1 MVRCKGG
8 KNMNLKKL
16 MNDFL
21 QDYLNQNKIKF
32 SEWSINI
39 NNQVGFGDYSSNIA
53 LKLANVLKKTPIE
66 IAKNIANHPNVS
78 ENVFSL
84 SASKP
89 GFVNFHVSNNYYLEI
104 LKQIISESENFGKK
118 IKLNKSANVEFVSSN
133 PTGPL
138 TVGHGRQAILGD
150 MVSNIL
156 TWSGY
161 DVTREYYYNDAGKQ
175 MRVLAESCYAK
186 YAQQIG
192 KDVKM
197 PENGYVGTYL
207 DEIAEKIVYKYG
219 KDLESDDP
227 IFRDL
232 TEKEI
237 FSNIKNTLDSIGIK
251 FDVFTKEGTFYK
263 NGAIDNVLK
272 TLEEKNLSYEKDGA
286 VWFKTSSLDKGEDKV
301 LVKSTGEPTY
311 RLPDIAYHADKIDRG
326 FDLIV
331 DIFGADHIDTY
342 PDVILGLKCL
352 DKKTD
357 HIKVVIH
364 QFVTIKKGG
373 EVVKMSTRKANFITL
388 DELKEKLNPDI
399 IRYFFIMRGAN
410 SHLDFDLD
418 LAKDESEKNPV
429 YYLQYANARISN
441 LLKRYDLEISA
452 KNDINYSLLK
462 EKDEIAL
469 AKLLSEFPSKMEDV
483 LHSLEPRKI
492 ATYLEEVASAYHKFY
507 GNHKVINPQNADL
520 SLARK
525 KLCEATKII
534 LTNGLSILG
543 ISAPERM

>member
-1 MVRCKGG
+1 MK
-8 KNMNLKKL
+8 LKKL
-16 MNDFL
+16 MHDFL
-21 QDYLNQNKIKF
+21 QDYLDQNKIEF
-32 SEWSINI
+32 SEWSVNV
-39 NNQVGFGDYSSNIA
+39 NNQEGFGDYSSNIA
-53 LKLANVLKKTPIE
+53 LKLAKILKKAPIE
-66 IAKNIANHPNVS
+66 IAENIAIHSNAS
-78 ENVFSL
+78 ENVFTL
-84 SASKP
+84 SASQP
-89 GFVNFHVSNNYYLEI
+89 GFVNFHISNDYYLKI
-104 LKQIISESENFGKK
+104 LKQIINESENFGKK
-118 IKLNKSANVEFVSSN
+118 KKLNKSANVEFVSSN

-156 TWSGY
+156 TWNGY
-161 DVTREYYYNDAGKQ
+161 NVTREYYYNDAGKQ

-186 YAQQIG
+186 YAKLVG
-192 KDVKM
+192 KDVEM

-207 DEIAEKIVYKYG
+207 DEIAEKIINEHG
-219 KDLESDDP
+219 KDLESDNP
-227 IFRDL
+227 IFRDF

-237 FSNIKNTLDSIGIK
+237 FANIGNTLENLGIK

-272 TLEEKNLSYEKDGA
+272 ILKEKNLSYEKDGA
-286 VWFKTSSLDKGEDKV
+286 VWFKTSSLNKEEDKV
-301 LVKSTGEPTY
+301 LVKSSGEPTY
-311 RLPDIAYHADKIDRG
+311 RLPDIAYHADKVDRG

-352 DKKTD
+352 DKKTE

-373 EVVKMSTRKANFITL
+373 EIVKMSTRKANFITL
-388 DELKEKLNPDI
+388 DELKDELSSDI

-441 LLKRYDLEISA
+441 LLKRYDKEISVDS
-452 KNDINYSLLK
+452 KIDYSLLK

-469 AKLLSEFPSKMEDV
+469 LKLLSEFPIKMEDV
-483 LHSLEPRKI
+483 SHSLEPRKI
-492 ATYLEEVASAYHKFY
+492 ATYLEEVAAAYHKFY
-507 GNHKVINPQNADL
+507 GNHKVINPQNTDL
-520 SLARK
+520 SSARK

>member
-1 MVRCKGG
+1 MK
-8 KNMNLKKL
+8 LKKL
-16 MNDFL
+16 MHDFL
-21 QDYLNQNKIKF
+21 QDYLDQNKIEF
-32 SEWSINI
+32 SEWDVNV
-39 NNQVGFGDYSSNIA
+39 NNQEGFGDYSSNIA
-53 LKLANVLKKTPIE
+53 LKLAKILKKAPIE
-66 IAKNIANHPNVS
+66 IAENIAIHPNAS
-78 ENVFSL
+78 ENVFTL
-84 SASKP
+84 STSHP
-89 GFVNFHVSNNYYLEI
+89 GFVNFHISNDYYLKI
-104 LKQIISESENFGKK
+104 LKQIINESENFGKK
-118 IKLNKSANVEFVSSN
+118 KKLNKSANVEFVSSN

-156 TWSGY
+156 TWNGY
-161 DVTREYYYNDAGKQ
+161 NVTREYYYNDAGKQ
-175 MRVLAESCYAK
+175 MRLLAESCYAK
-186 YAQQIG
+186 YAKQVG
-192 KDVKM
+192 RDVEM

-207 DEIAEKIVYKYG
+207 DKIAEKIINEHG
-219 KDLESDDP
+219 KDLESDNP
-227 IFRDL
+227 IFRDF

-237 FSNIKNTLDSIGIK
+237 FANIENTLENLGIK

-263 NGAIDNVLK
+263 NGAIENVLK
-272 TLEEKNLSYEKDGA
+272 ILKEKNLSYEKDGA
-286 VWFKTSSLDKGEDKV
+286 VWFKTSSLNKEEDKV
-301 LVKSTGEPTY
+301 LVKSSGEPTY
-311 RLPDIAYHADKIDRG
+311 RLPDIAYHADKVDRG

-352 DKKTD
+352 DKKTE

-364 QFVTIKKGG
+364 QFVTIRKGG
-373 EVVKMSTRKANFITL
+373 EIVKMSTRKANFITL
-388 DELKEKLNPDI
+388 DELKDELSSDI

-441 LLKRYDLEISA
+441 LLKRYDKEISPGS
-452 KNDINYSLLK
+452 KIDYSLLK

-469 AKLLSEFPSKMEDV
+469 VKLLSEFPIKMEDV
-483 LHSLEPRKI
+483 SHSLEPRKI
-492 ATYLEEVASAYHKFY
+492 ATYLEEVAAAYHKFY
-507 GNHKVINPQNADL
+507 GNHKVINPQNTHL
-520 SLARK
+520 SSARK

>member
-1 MVRCKGG
+1 MK
-8 KNMNLKKL
+8 LKKL
-16 MNDFL
+16 MHDFL
-21 QDYLNQNKIKF
+21 QDYLDQNKIEF
-32 SEWSINI
+32 SEWGVNV
-39 NNQVGFGDYSSNIA
+39 NNQEGFGDYSSNIA
-53 LKLANVLKKTPIE
+53 LKLAKILKKAPIE
-66 IAKNIANHPNVS
+66 IAENIAIHPNAS
-78 ENVFSL
+78 ENIFTL
-84 SASKP
+84 SASQP
-89 GFVNFHVSNNYYLEI
+89 GFVNFHISNDYYLKI
-104 LKQIISESENFGKK
+104 LKQIINESENFGKK
-118 IKLNKSANVEFVSSN
+118 KKLSKSANVEFVSSN

-156 TWSGY
+156 TWNGY

-186 YAQQIG
+186 YAKQVG
-192 KDVKM
+192 RDVEM

-207 DEIAEKIVYKYG
+207 DEIAEKIVNEHG
-219 KDLESDDP
+219 KDLESDNP
-227 IFRDL
+227 IFRDF

-237 FSNIKNTLDSIGIK
+237 FANIENTLENLGIK

-272 TLEEKNLSYEKDGA
+272 ILKEKNLSYEKDGA
-286 VWFKTSSLDKGEDKV
+286 VWFKTSSLNKEEDKV
-301 LVKSTGEPTY
+301 LVKSSGEPTY
-311 RLPDIAYHADKIDRG
+311 RLPDIAYHADKVDRG

-342 PDVILGLKCL
+342 PDVILGLKCM
-352 DKKTD
+352 DKKTE

-373 EVVKMSTRKANFITL
+373 EIVKMSTRKANFITL
-388 DELKEKLNPDI
+388 DELKDELSSDI

-441 LLKRYDLEISA
+441 LLKRYDKEISTDS
-452 KNDINYSLLK
+452 KIDYSLLK

-469 AKLLSEFPSKMEDV
+469 VKLLSEFPVKMEDV
-483 LHSLEPRKI
+483 SHSLEPRKI
-492 ATYLEEVASAYHKFY
+492 ATYLEEVAAAYHKFY
-507 GNHKVINPQNADL
+507 GNHKVINPQNTHL
-520 SLARK
+520 SSARK

>member
-1 MVRCKGG
+1 MK
-8 KNMNLKKL
+8 LKKL
-16 MNDFL
+16 MHDFL
-21 QDYLNQNKIKF
+21 QDYLDQNKIEF
-32 SEWSINI
+32 SEWSVNV
-39 NNQVGFGDYSSNIA
+39 NNQEGFGDYSSNIA
-53 LKLANVLKKTPIE
+53 LKLAKILKKAPIE
-66 IAKNIANHPNVS
+66 IAENIAIHSNAS
-78 ENVFSL
+78 ENVFTL
-84 SASKP
+84 SASQP
-89 GFVNFHVSNNYYLEI
+89 GFVNFHISNDYYLKI
-104 LKQIISESENFGKK
+104 LEQIINESENFGKK
-118 IKLNKSANVEFVSSN
+118 KKLNKSANVEFVSSN

-156 TWSGY
+156 TWNGY

-186 YAQQIG
+186 YAKQVG
-192 KDVKM
+192 KDVEM

-207 DEIAEKIVYKYG
+207 DEIAEKIINEHG
-219 KDLESDDP
+219 KDLESDNP
-227 IFRDL
+227 IFRDF

-237 FSNIKNTLDSIGIK
+237 FANIENTLENLGIK

-272 TLEEKNLSYEKDGA
+272 ILKEKNLSYEKDGA
-286 VWFKTSSLDKGEDKV
+286 VWFKTSSLNKEEDKV
-301 LVKSTGEPTY
+301 LVKSSGEPTY
-311 RLPDIAYHADKIDRG
+311 RLPDIAYHADKVDRG

-352 DKKTD
+352 DKKTE

-373 EVVKMSTRKANFITL
+373 EIVKMSTRKANFITL
-388 DELKEKLNPDI
+388 DELKDELSSDI

-441 LLKRYDLEISA
+441 LLKRYDKEISTEI
-452 KNDINYSLLK
+452 KIHYSLLK

-469 AKLLSEFPSKMEDV
+469 VKLLSEFPIRMEDV
-483 LHSLEPRKI
+483 SHSLEPRKI
-492 ATYLEEVASAYHKFY
+492 ATYLEEVAAAYHKFY
-507 GNHKVINPQNADL
+507 GNHKVINPQNTDL
-520 SLARK
+520 SSARK

>member
-1 MVRCKGG
+1 MK
-8 KNMNLKKL
+8 LKKL
-16 MNDFL
+16 MHDFL
-21 QDYLNQNKIKF
+21 QDYLDQNKIEF
-32 SEWSINI
+32 SEWSVNV
-39 NNQVGFGDYSSNIA
+39 NNQEGFGDYSSNIA
-53 LKLANVLKKTPIE
+53 LKLAKILKKAPIE
-66 IAKNIANHPNVS
+66 IAENIAIHSNVS
-78 ENVFSL
+78 DNVFTL
-84 SASKP
+84 SASQP
-89 GFVNFHVSNNYYLEI
+89 GFVNFHISNYYYLKILE
-104 LKQIISESENFGKK
+104 QIISESENFGKK
-118 IKLNKSANVEFVSSN
+118 KKLNKSANVEFVSSN

-156 TWSGY
+156 TWNGY

-186 YAQQIG
+186 YAKQVG
-192 KDVKM
+192 KNVEM

-207 DEIAEKIVYKYG
+207 DEIAEKIVNEHG
-219 KDLESDDP
+219 KDLESDNP
-227 IFRDL
+227 IFRDF

-237 FSNIKNTLDSIGIK
+237 FANIENTLENLGIK
-251 FDVFTKEGTFYK
+251 FDVFTKEGTFYT

-272 TLEEKNLSYEKDGA
+272 ILKEKNLSYEKDGA
-286 VWFKTSSLDKGEDKV
+286 VWFKTSSLNKEEDKV
-301 LVKSTGEPTY
+301 LVKSSGEPTY
-311 RLPDIAYHADKIDRG
+311 RLPDIAYHADKVDRG

-352 DKKTD
+352 DKKTE

-373 EVVKMSTRKANFITL
+373 EIVKMSTRKANFITL
-388 DELKEKLNPDI
+388 DELKDELSSDI

-441 LLKRYDLEISA
+441 LLKRYDKEISTDS
-452 KNDINYSLLK
+452 KIDYSLLK

-469 AKLLSEFPSKMEDV
+469 VKLLSEFPVKMEDV
-483 LHSLEPRKI
+483 SHSLEPRKI
-492 ATYLEEVASAYHKFY
+492 ATYLEEVAAAYHKFY
-507 GNHKVINPQNADL
+507 GNHKVINPQNTDL
-520 SLARK
+520 SSARK

>member
-1 MVRCKGG
+1 MK
-8 KNMNLKKL
+8 LKQL

-21 QDYLNQNKIKF
+21 RDYLKENDIKF
-32 SEWSINI
+32 EDWSINVS
-39 NNQVGFGDYSSNIA
+39 NQDSFGDYSSNIA
-53 LKLANVLKKTPIE
+53 LKLTKQLKESPIKIANS
-66 IAKNIANHPNVS
+66 IANHKNNS
-78 ENVFSL
+78 SKIFTI

-89 GFVNFHVSNNYYLEI
+89 GFINFHISNDYYLKVLDQI
-104 LKQIISESENFGKK
+104 LKEGENFGRKK
-118 IKLNKSANVEFVSSN
+118 ELNKSANVEFVSCN

-156 TWSGY
+156 TWNGY
-161 DVTREYYYNDAGKQ
+161 NVTREYYYNDAGKQ

-192 KDVKM
+192 KEIDM
-197 PENGYVGTYL
+197 PEDGYIGTYL
-207 DEIAEKIVYKYG
+207 DEIALKIVERHG
-219 KDLESDDP
+219 KNLKSNDP
-227 IFRDL
+227 IFRDF

-237 FSNIKNTLDSIGIK
+237 FSDIKNTLESIGIK
-251 FDVFTKEGTFYK
+251 FDVFSKEGTFYK
-263 NGAIDNVLK
+263 NGAINDILK
-272 TLEEKNLSYEKDGA
+272 KFQEKGLSYKKDGA
-286 VWFKTSSLDKGEDKV
+286 VWFKTSGLGKKEDKV
-301 LVKSTGEPTY
+301 LVKSSGEPTY

-342 PDVILGLKCL
+342 PDVLLGLKSL
-352 DKKTD
+352 DKKTS

-373 EVVKMSTRKANFITL
+373 EIVKMSTRKANFITL
-388 DELKEKLNPDI
+388 NELQSQLSSDI

-441 LLKRYDLEISA
+441 LLIRYDKEISDEG
-452 KNDINYSLLK
+452 KIDLSLLK
-462 EKDEIAL
+462 ENDEIAL
-469 AKLLSEFPSKMEDV
+469 AKLLSEFPNKMEEV
-483 LHSLEPRKI
+483 LKSLEPRKI
-492 ATYLEEVASAYHKFY
+492 ATYLEEVAAAYHKFY
-507 GNHKVINPQNADL
+507 GNHKIINLQNLAL
-520 SLARK
+520 SASRK

-534 LTNGLSILG
+534 LKNGLSILG

>member
-1 MVRCKGG
+1 MK
-8 KNMNLKKL
+8 LKKL
-16 MNDFL
+16 MHDFL
-21 QDYLNQNKIKF
+21 QDYLDQNKIEF
-32 SEWSINI
+32 SEWGVNV
-39 NNQVGFGDYSSNIA
+39 NNQEGFGDYSSNIA
-53 LKLANVLKKTPIE
+53 LKLAKILKKAPIE
-66 IAKNIANHPNVS
+66 IAENIAIHSNAS
-78 ENVFSL
+78 ENVFTL
-84 SASKP
+84 SASQP
-89 GFVNFHVSNNYYLEI
+89 GFVNFHISNDYYLKI
-104 LKQIISESENFGKK
+104 LKQIINESENFGKK
-118 IKLNKSANVEFVSSN
+118 KKLNKSANVEFVSSN

-156 TWSGY
+156 TWNGY
-161 DVTREYYYNDAGKQ
+161 NVTREYYYNDAGKQ

-186 YAQQIG
+186 YAKQVG
-192 KDVKM
+192 RDVEM

-207 DEIAEKIVYKYG
+207 DEIAEKIVNEHG
-219 KDLESDDP
+219 KDLESDNP
-227 IFRDL
+227 IFRDF

-237 FSNIKNTLDSIGIK
+237 FANIENTLENLGIK

-272 TLEEKNLSYEKDGA
+272 ILKEKNLSYEKDGA
-286 VWFKTSSLDKGEDKV
+286 VWFKTSSLNKEEDKV
-301 LVKSTGEPTY
+301 LVKSSGEPTY
-311 RLPDIAYHADKIDRG
+311 RLPDIAYHADKVDRG

-352 DKKTD
+352 DKKTE

-373 EVVKMSTRKANFITL
+373 EIVKMSTRKANFITL
-388 DELKEKLNPDI
+388 DELKDELSSDI

-441 LLKRYDLEISA
+441 LLKRYDKEISTDS
-452 KNDINYSLLK
+452 KIDYSLLK

-469 AKLLSEFPSKMEDV
+469 VKLLSEFPVKMEDV
-483 LHSLEPRKI
+483 SHSLEPRKI
-492 ATYLEEVASAYHKFY
+492 ATYLEEVAAAYHKFY
-507 GNHKVINPQNADL
+507 GNHKVINPQNTHL
-520 SLARK
+520 SSARK

>member
-1 MVRCKGG
+1 MK
-8 KNMNLKKL
+8 LKKL
-16 MNDFL
+16 MHDFL
-21 QDYLNQNKIKF
+21 QDYLDKNKIEF
-32 SEWSINI
+32 SEWSVNV
-39 NNQVGFGDYSSNIA
+39 NNQEGFGDYSSNIA
-53 LKLANVLKKTPIE
+53 LKLAKILKKAPIE
-66 IAKNIANHPNVS
+66 IAEKIAIHPNAS
-78 ENVFSL
+78 ENVFTL
-84 SASKP
+84 SASQP
-89 GFVNFHVSNNYYLEI
+89 GFVNFHISNDYYLTI
-104 LKQIISESENFGKK
+104 LKQIINESENFGKK
-118 IKLNKSANVEFVSSN
+118 KKLNKSANVEFVSSN

-156 TWSGY
+156 TWNGY

-186 YAQQIG
+186 YAKQVG
-192 KDVKM
+192 KDIEM

-207 DEIAEKIVYKYG
+207 DEIAEKIVNEHG
-219 KDLESDDP
+219 KDLESDNP
-227 IFRDL
+227 IFRDF

-237 FSNIKNTLDSIGIK
+237 FANIENTLENLGIK
-251 FDVFTKEGTFYK
+251 FDVFTKEGTFYT

-272 TLEEKNLSYEKDGA
+272 ILKEKNLSYEKDGA
-286 VWFKTSSLDKGEDKV
+286 VWFKTSSLNKEEDKV
-301 LVKSTGEPTY
+301 LVKSSGEPTY
-311 RLPDIAYHADKIDRG
+311 RLPDIAYHADKVDRG

-352 DKKTD
+352 DKKTE

-373 EVVKMSTRKANFITL
+373 EIVKMSTRKANFITL
-388 DELKEKLNPDI
+388 DELKDELSSDI

-441 LLKRYDLEISA
+441 LLKRYDKEISVDS
-452 KNDINYSLLK
+452 KIDYLLLK

-469 AKLLSEFPSKMEDV
+469 LKLLSEFPIKMEDV
-483 LHSLEPRKI
+483 SHSLEPRKI
-492 ATYLEEVASAYHKFY
+492 ATYLEEVAAAYHKFY
-507 GNHKVINPQNADL
+507 GNHKVINPQNTDL

>member
-1 MVRCKGG
+1 MK
-8 KNMNLKKL
+8 LKKL
-16 MNDFL
+16 MHDFL
-21 QDYLNQNKIKF
+21 QDYLDENKIEF
-32 SEWSINI
+32 SEWAVNV
-39 NNQVGFGDYSSNIA
+39 NNQEGFGDYSSNIA
-53 LKLANVLKKTPIE
+53 LKLAKILKKAPIE
-66 IAKNIANHPNVS
+66 IAENIAIHPNAS
-78 ENVFSL
+78 ENVFTL
-84 SASKP
+84 SASQP
-89 GFVNFHVSNNYYLEI
+89 GFVNFHISNDYYLKI
-104 LKQIISESENFGKK
+104 LKQIINESENFGKK
-118 IKLNKSANVEFVSSN
+118 KKLNKSANVEFVSSN

-156 TWSGY
+156 TWNGY

-186 YAQQIG
+186 YAKQVG
-192 KDVKM
+192 RDVEM
-197 PENGYVGTYL
+197 PVNGYVGTYL
-207 DEIAEKIVYKYG
+207 DEIAEKIINEHG
-219 KDLESDDP
+219 KDLESDNP
-227 IFRDL
+227 IFRDF

-237 FSNIKNTLDSIGIK
+237 FANIENTLEKLGIK

-263 NGAIDNVLK
+263 NGAIENVLK
-272 TLEEKNLSYEKDGA
+272 ILKEKNLSYEKDGA
-286 VWFKTSSLDKGEDKV
+286 VWFKTSSLNKEEDKV
-301 LVKSTGEPTY
+301 LVKSSGEPTY
-311 RLPDIAYHADKIDRG
+311 RLPDIAYHADKVDRG

-352 DKKTD
+352 DKKTE

-373 EVVKMSTRKANFITL
+373 EIVKMSTRKANFITL
-388 DELKEKLNPDI
+388 DELKDELSSDI

-441 LLKRYDLEISA
+441 LLKRYDKEISTNS
-452 KNDINYSLLK
+452 KIDYSLLK

-469 AKLLSEFPSKMEDV
+469 VKLLSEFPIKMEDV
-483 LHSLEPRKI
+483 SHSLEPRKI
-492 ATYLEEVASAYHKFY
+492 ATYLEEVAAAYHKFY
-507 GNHKVINPQNADL
+507 GNHKVINPQNTHL
-520 SLARK
+520 SSARK

>member
-1 MVRCKGG
+1 MK
-8 KNMNLKKL
+8 LKKL
-16 MNDFL
+16 MHDFL
-21 QDYLNQNKIKF
+21 QDYLDQNKIEF
-32 SEWSINI
+32 SEWSVNV
-39 NNQVGFGDYSSNIA
+39 NNQEGFGDYSSNIA
-53 LKLANVLKKTPIE
+53 LKLAKILKKAPIE
-66 IAKNIANHPNVS
+66 IAENIAIHSNAS
-78 ENVFSL
+78 ENVFTL
-84 SASKP
+84 SASQP
-89 GFVNFHVSNNYYLEI
+89 GFVNFHISNDYYLKI
-104 LKQIISESENFGKK
+104 LEQIINESENFGKK
-118 IKLNKSANVEFVSSN
+118 KKLNKSANVEFVSSN

-156 TWSGY
+156 TWNGY

-186 YAQQIG
+186 YAKQVG
-192 KDVKM
+192 RDVEM

-207 DEIAEKIVYKYG
+207 DEIAEKIVNEHG
-219 KDLESDDP
+219 KDLESDNP
-227 IFRDL
+227 IFRDF

-237 FSNIKNTLDSIGIK
+237 FANIENTLENLGIK
-251 FDVFTKEGTFYK
+251 FDVFTKEGTFYT

-272 TLEEKNLSYEKDGA
+272 ILKEKNLSYEKDGA
-286 VWFKTSSLDKGEDKV
+286 VWFKTSSLNKEEDKV
-301 LVKSTGEPTY
+301 LVKSSGEPTY
-311 RLPDIAYHADKIDRG
+311 RLPDIAYHADKVDRG

-352 DKKTD
+352 DKKTE

-373 EVVKMSTRKANFITL
+373 EIVKMSTRKANFITL
-388 DELKEKLNPDI
+388 DELKDELSSDI

-441 LLKRYDLEISA
+441 LLKRYDKEISSGS
-452 KNDINYSLLK
+452 KIDYSLLK

-469 AKLLSEFPSKMEDV
+469 VKLLSEFPIKMEDV

-492 ATYLEEVASAYHKFY
+492 ATYLEEVAAAYHKFY
-507 GNHKVINPQNADL
+507 GNHKVINPQNTDL
-520 SLARK
+520 SSARK

>member
-1 MVRCKGG
+1 MK
-8 KNMNLKKL
+8 LKKL
-16 MNDFL
+16 MHDFL
-21 QDYLNQNKIKF
+21 QDYLDQNKIEF
-32 SEWSINI
+32 SEWSVNV
-39 NNQVGFGDYSSNIA
+39 NNQEGFGDYSSNIA
-53 LKLANVLKKTPIE
+53 LKLAKILKKAPIE
-66 IAKNIANHPNVS
+66 IAENIAIHPNAS
-78 ENVFSL
+78 EDVFTL
-84 SASKP
+84 SASQP
-89 GFVNFHVSNNYYLEI
+89 GFVNFHISDDYYLKI
-104 LKQIISESENFGKK
+104 LKKIINESENFGKK
-118 IKLNKSANVEFVSSN
+118 KKLNKSANVEFVSSN

-150 MVSNIL
+150 MISNIL
-156 TWSGY
+156 SWNGY
-161 DVTREYYYNDAGKQ
+161 NVTREYYYNDAGKQ

-186 YAQQIG
+186 YAKQVG
-192 KDVKM
+192 KDVEM
-197 PENGYVGTYL
+197 PVNGYVGTYL
-207 DEIAEKIVYKYG
+207 DEIAEKIINEHG
-219 KDLESDDP
+219 KDLESDNQ
-227 IFRDL
+227 IFRDF

-237 FSNIKNTLDSIGIK
+237 FANIENTLENLGIK

-272 TLEEKNLSYEKDGA
+272 ILKEKNLSYEKDGA
-286 VWFKTSSLDKGEDKV
+286 VWFKTSSLNKEEDKV
-301 LVKSTGEPTY
+301 LVKSSGEPTY
-311 RLPDIAYHADKIDRG
+311 RLPDIAYHADKVDRG

-352 DKKTD
+352 DKKTE

-373 EVVKMSTRKANFITL
+373 EIVKMSTRKANFITL
-388 DELKEKLNPDI
+388 DELKDELSADI

-441 LLKRYDLEISA
+441 LLKRYDKEISSGS
-452 KNDINYSLLK
+452 KIDYSLLK

-469 AKLLSEFPSKMEDV
+469 VKLLSEFPNKMEDV
-483 LHSLEPRKI
+483 SHSLEPRKI
-492 ATYLEEVASAYHKFY
+492 ATYLEEVAAAYHKFY
-507 GNHKVINPQNADL
+507 GNHKVINPQNTDL
-520 SLARK
+520 SSARK

-534 LTNGLSILG
+534 LVNGLSILG

>member
-1 MVRCKGG
+1 MKL
-8 KNMNLKKL
+8 NKL

-21 QDYLNQNKIKF
+21 QDYLEQNKVEF
-32 SEWSINI
+32 SDWSINV
-39 NNQVGFGDYSSNIA
+39 NNQEGFGDYSSNIA
-53 LKLANVLKKTPIE
+53 LKLAKILKKAPIE
-66 IAKNIANHPNVS
+66 IAKSIANHPNTS
-78 ENVFSL
+78 ENVFTL
-84 SASKP
+84 SSSEP
-89 GFVNFHVSNNYYLEI
+89 GFVNFHISNDYYLEI

-118 IKLNKSANVEFVSSN
+118 KKLNQSANVEFVSCN

-156 TWSGY
+156 TWNGY

-192 KDVKM
+192 KKAEM

-207 DEIAEKIVYKYG
+207 DEIAEKIINKHG
-219 KDLESDDP
+219 KDLESDNP
-227 IFRDL
+227 IFRDF

-237 FSNIKNTLDSIGIK
+237 FENIKNTLDSIGIK
-251 FDVFTKEGTFYK
+251 FDVFTKEGTFYE
-263 NGAIDNVLK
+263 NGAIEDVLK
-272 TLEEKNLSYEKDGA
+272 ILKEKNLSYEKDGA
-286 VWFKTSSLDKGEDKV
+286 VWFKTSNLNKEEDKV
-301 LVKSTGEPTY
+301 LVKSSGEPTY
-311 RLPDIAYHADKIDRG
+311 RLPDIAYHADKVDRG

-364 QFVTIKKGG
+364 QFVTIKKSG
-373 EVVKMSTRKANFITL
+373 EIVKMSTRKANFITL
-388 DELKEKLNPDI
+388 DELKDELSSDI

-441 LLKRYDLEISA
+441 LLKRYDKEIPLESKI
-452 KNDINYSLLK
+452 DYSQLK

-469 AKLLSEFPSKMEDV
+469 AKLLSEFPSKMEHV
-483 LHSLEPRKI
+483 CHSLEPRKI
-492 ATYLEEVASAYHKFY
+492 ATYLEEVAAAYHKFY
-507 GNHKVINPQNADL
+507 GNHKVINPQNTGL
-520 SLARK
+520 SSARK

>member
-1 MVRCKGG
+1 MK
-8 KNMNLKKL
+8 LKKM
-16 MNDFL
+16 MNGFLLDFL
-21 QDYLNQNKIKF
+21 TKNNIEFED
-32 SEWSINI
+32 WSINV
-39 NNQVGFGDYSSNIA
+39 NNQDGFGDYSSNIA
-53 LKLANVLKKTPIE
+53 LKLAKKLKKAPIE
-66 IAKNIANHPNVS
+66 IANNIAEHKNHNS
-78 ENVFSL
+78 DIFKI

-89 GFVNFHVSNNYYLEI
+89 GFINFHISNNYYLGILNQI
-104 LKQIISESENFGKK
+104 LKDAKNFGKK
-118 IKLNKSANVEFVSSN
+118 KKLNKSANVEFVSCN

-156 TWSGY
+156 TWNGY

-192 KDVKM
+192 KDVEM
-197 PENGYVGTYL
+197 PENGYIGTYL
-207 DEIAEKIVYKYG
+207 DEIASKIVDNHG
-219 KDLESDDP
+219 KNLEKNNS
-227 IFRDL
+227 IFRDF

-251 FDVFTKEGTFYK
+251 FDVFSKEGTFYK

-272 TLEEKNLSYEKDGA
+272 KLKEKDLSYEKDGA
-286 VWFKTSSLDKGEDKV
+286 VWFKTSALGKEEDKV
-301 LVKSTGEPTY
+301 LVKSSGEPTY
-311 RLPDIAYHADKIDRG
+311 RLPDIAYHADKVDRG

-352 DKKTD
+352 DKKTS

-373 EVVKMSTRKANFITL
+373 EIVKMSTRKANFITL
-388 DELKEKLNPDI
+388 DELKDQLSSDI

-441 LLKRYDLEISA
+441 LLTRYDKEISE
-452 KNDINYSLLK
+452 KVKVDFTLLK

-469 AKLLSEFPSKMEDV
+469 AKLLSEFPNKMDEV
-483 LHSLEPRKI
+483 LKSLEPRKI
-492 ATYLEEVASAYHKFY
+492 ATYLEEVAAAYHKFY
-507 GNHKVINPQNADL
+507 GNHKVINSQNLDL
-520 SLARK
+520 SYARK

-534 LTNGLSILG
+534 LTNGLTILG

>member
-1 MVRCKGG
+1 MK
-8 KNMNLKKL
+8 LKKL
-16 MNDFL
+16 MHDFL
-21 QDYLNQNKIKF
+21 QDYLDQNKIEF
-32 SEWSINI
+32 SEWSVNV
-39 NNQVGFGDYSSNIA
+39 NNQEGFGDYSSNIA
-53 LKLANVLKKTPIE
+53 LKLAKILKKAPIE
-66 IAKNIANHPNVS
+66 IAENIAIHSNAS
-78 ENVFSL
+78 ENVFTL
-84 SASKP
+84 SASQP
-89 GFVNFHVSNNYYLEI
+89 GFVNFHISNDYYLKI
-104 LKQIISESENFGKK
+104 LEQIINESENFGKK
-118 IKLNKSANVEFVSSN
+118 KKLNKSANVEFVSSN

-156 TWSGY
+156 TWNGY

-186 YAQQIG
+186 YAKQVG
-192 KDVKM
+192 KDVEM

-207 DEIAEKIVYKYG
+207 DEIAEKIVNEHG
-219 KDLESDDP
+219 KDLESDNP
-227 IFRDL
+227 IFRDF

-237 FSNIKNTLDSIGIK
+237 FANIENTLENLGIK

-263 NGAIDNVLK
+263 NGAIENVLK
-272 TLEEKNLSYEKDGA
+272 ILKEKNLSYEKDGA
-286 VWFKTSSLDKGEDKV
+286 VWFKTSSLNKEEDKV
-301 LVKSTGEPTY
+301 LVKSSGEPTY
-311 RLPDIAYHADKIDRG
+311 RLPDIAYHADKVDRG

-352 DKKTD
+352 DKKTE

-373 EVVKMSTRKANFITL
+373 EIVKMSTRKANFITL
-388 DELKEKLNPDI
+388 DELKDELSSDI

-441 LLKRYDLEISA
+441 LLKRYDKEISIDS
-452 KNDINYSLLK
+452 KIDYSLLK

-469 AKLLSEFPSKMEDV
+469 VKLLSEFPIKMEDV
-483 LHSLEPRKI
+483 SHSLEPRKI
-492 ATYLEEVASAYHKFY
+492 ATYLEEVAAAYHKFY
-507 GNHKVINPQNADL
+507 GNHKVINPQNTDL
-520 SLARK
+520 SSARK

>member
-1 MVRCKGG
+1 MK
-8 KNMNLKKL
+8 LKKL
-16 MNDFL
+16 MHDFL
-21 QDYLNQNKIKF
+21 QDYLDQYKIEF
-32 SEWSINI
+32 SEWSVNV
-39 NNQVGFGDYSSNIA
+39 NNQEGFGDYSSNIA
-53 LKLANVLKKTPIE
+53 LKLAKILKKAPIE
-66 IAKNIANHPNVS
+66 IAENIAIHSNAS
-78 ENVFSL
+78 ENVFTL
-84 SASKP
+84 SASQP
-89 GFVNFHVSNNYYLEI
+89 GFVNFHISNDYYLKI
-104 LKQIISESENFGKK
+104 LEQIINESENFGKK
-118 IKLNKSANVEFVSSN
+118 KKLNKSANVEFVSSN

-156 TWSGY
+156 TWNGY

-186 YAQQIG
+186 YAKQVG
-192 KDVKM
+192 KDVEM

-207 DEIAEKIVYKYG
+207 DEIAEKIVNEHG
-219 KDLESDDP
+219 KDLESDNP
-227 IFRDL
+227 IFRDF

-237 FSNIKNTLDSIGIK
+237 FANIENTLENLGIK
-251 FDVFTKEGTFYK
+251 FDVFTKEGTFYT

-272 TLEEKNLSYEKDGA
+272 ILKEKNLSYEKDGA
-286 VWFKTSSLDKGEDKV
+286 VWFKTSSLNKEEDKV
-301 LVKSTGEPTY
+301 LVKSSGEPTY
-311 RLPDIAYHADKIDRG
+311 RLPDIAYHADKVDRG

-352 DKKTD
+352 DKKTE

-373 EVVKMSTRKANFITL
+373 EIVKMSTRKANFITL
-388 DELKEKLNPDI
+388 DELKDELSSDI

-441 LLKRYDLEISA
+441 LLKRYDKEISSGS
-452 KNDINYSLLK
+452 KIDYSLLK

-469 AKLLSEFPSKMEDV
+469 VKLLSEFPIKMEDV

-492 ATYLEEVASAYHKFY
+492 ATYLEEVAAAYHKFY
-507 GNHKVINPQNADL
+507 GNHKVINPQNTHL
-520 SLARK
+520 SSARK
-525 KLCEATKII
+525 KLCEAAKII

>member
-1 MVRCKGG
+1 MKL
-8 KNMNLKKL
+8 NKL

-21 QDYLNQNKIKF
+21 QDYLDQNKVEF
-32 SEWSINI
+32 SDWSINV
-39 NNQVGFGDYSSNIA
+39 NNQEGFGDYSSNIA
-53 LKLANVLKKTPIE
+53 LKLAKILKKAPIE
-66 IAKNIANHPNVS
+66 IAENIAIHSNAS
-78 ENVFSL
+78 ENVFTL
-84 SASKP
+84 SSSQP
-89 GFVNFHVSNNYYLEI
+89 GFVNFHISNDYYLKI
-104 LKQIISESENFGKK
+104 LKQIINESENFGKK
-118 IKLNKSANVEFVSSN
+118 KKLNKSANVEFVSSN

-156 TWSGY
+156 TWNGY
-161 DVTREYYYNDAGKQ
+161 NVTREYYYNDAGKQ

-186 YAQQIG
+186 YAKQVG
-192 KDVKM
+192 KDVEM

-207 DEIAEKIVYKYG
+207 DEIAEKIINEHG
-219 KDLESDDP
+219 KDLESDNP
-227 IFRDL
+227 IFREF

-237 FSNIKNTLDSIGIK
+237 FANIENTLENLGIK

-272 TLEEKNLSYEKDGA
+272 ILKEKNLSYEKDGA
-286 VWFKTSSLDKGEDKV
+286 VWFKTSSLNKEEDKV
-301 LVKSTGEPTY
+301 LVKSSGEPTY
-311 RLPDIAYHADKIDRG
+311 RLPDIAYHADKVDRG

-352 DKKTD
+352 DKKTE

-373 EVVKMSTRKANFITL
+373 EIVKMSTRKANFITL
-388 DELKEKLNPDI
+388 DELKDELSSDI

-441 LLKRYDLEISA
+441 LLKRYDKEISIDS
-452 KNDINYSLLK
+452 KINYSLLK

-469 AKLLSEFPSKMEDV
+469 VKLLSEFPIKMEDV
-483 LHSLEPRKI
+483 SHSLEPRKI
-492 ATYLEEVASAYHKFY
+492 ATYLEEVAAAYHKFY
-507 GNHKVINPQNADL
+507 GNHKVINPQNTDL
-520 SLARK
+520 SSARK

>member
-1 MVRCKGG
+1 MK
-8 KNMNLKKL
+8 LKKL
-16 MNDFL
+16 MHDFL
-21 QDYLNQNKIKF
+21 QDYLDQNKIEF
-32 SEWSINI
+32 SEWSVNV
-39 NNQVGFGDYSSNIA
+39 NNQEGFGDYSSNIA
-53 LKLANVLKKTPIE
+53 LKLAKILKKAPIE
-66 IAKNIANHPNVS
+66 IAENIAIHSNAS
-78 ENVFSL
+78 ENVFTL
-84 SASKP
+84 SASQP
-89 GFVNFHVSNNYYLEI
+89 GFVNFHISNDYYLKI
-104 LKQIISESENFGKK
+104 LKQIINESENFGKK
-118 IKLNKSANVEFVSSN
+118 KKLNKSANVEFVSSN

-156 TWSGY
+156 TWNGY

-186 YAQQIG
+186 YAKQVG
-192 KDVKM
+192 KDVEM

-207 DEIAEKIVYKYG
+207 DEIAEKIVNEHG
-219 KDLESDDP
+219 KDLESDNP
-227 IFRDL
+227 IFRDF

-237 FSNIKNTLDSIGIK
+237 FANIENTLENLGIK
-251 FDVFTKEGTFYK
+251 FDVFTKEGTFYT

-272 TLEEKNLSYEKDGA
+272 ILKEKNLSYEKDGA
-286 VWFKTSSLDKGEDKV
+286 VWFKTSSLNKEEDKV
-301 LVKSTGEPTY
+301 LVKSSGEPTY
-311 RLPDIAYHADKIDRG
+311 RLPDIAYHADKVDRG

-352 DKKTD
+352 DKKTE

-373 EVVKMSTRKANFITL
+373 EIVKMSTRKANFITL
-388 DELKEKLNPDI
+388 DELKDELSSDI

-441 LLKRYDLEISA
+441 LLKRYDKEISTDS
-452 KNDINYSLLK
+452 KIDYSLLK

-469 AKLLSEFPSKMEDV
+469 VKLLSEFPIKMEDV
-483 LHSLEPRKI
+483 SHSLEPRKI
-492 ATYLEEVASAYHKFY
+492 ATYLEEVAAAYHKFY
-507 GNHKVINPQNADL
+507 GNHKVINPQNTDL
-520 SLARK
+520 SSARK

>member
-1 MVRCKGG
+1 MK
-8 KNMNLKKL
+8 LKKL
-16 MNDFL
+16 MHDFL
-21 QDYLNQNKIKF
+21 QDYLDQNKIEF
-32 SEWSINI
+32 SEWSVNV
-39 NNQVGFGDYSSNIA
+39 NNQEGFGDYSSNIA
-53 LKLANVLKKTPIE
+53 LKLAKILKKAPIE
-66 IAKNIANHPNVS
+66 IAENIANHPNAS
-78 ENVFSL
+78 ENVFTL
-84 SASKP
+84 SASQP
-89 GFVNFHVSNNYYLEI
+89 GFLNFHISNNYYLKI
-104 LKQIISESENFGKK
+104 LEQIINESENFGKK
-118 IKLNKSANVEFVSSN
+118 KKLNKSANVEFVSSN

-156 TWSGY
+156 TWNGY

-186 YAQQIG
+186 YAKQVG
-192 KDVKM
+192 KDVEM

-207 DEIAEKIVYKYG
+207 DEIAEKIVNEHG
-219 KDLESDDP
+219 KDLESDNP
-227 IFRDL
+227 IFRDF

-237 FSNIKNTLDSIGIK
+237 FANIENTLENLGIK

-272 TLEEKNLSYEKDGA
+272 ILKEKNLSYEKDGA
-286 VWFKTSSLDKGEDKV
+286 VWFKTSSLNKEEDKV
-301 LVKSTGEPTY
+301 LVKSSGEPTY
-311 RLPDIAYHADKIDRG
+311 RLPDIAYHADKVDRG

-352 DKKTD
+352 DKKTE

-373 EVVKMSTRKANFITL
+373 EIVKMSTRKANFITL
-388 DELKEKLNPDI
+388 DELKDELSSDI

-441 LLKRYDLEISA
+441 LLKRYDKEISSGS
-452 KNDINYSLLK
+452 KIDYSLLK

-469 AKLLSEFPSKMEDV
+469 VKLLSEFPIKMEDV

-492 ATYLEEVASAYHKFY
+492 ATYLEEVAAAYHKFY
-507 GNHKVINPQNADL
+507 GNHKVINPQNTDL
-520 SLARK
+520 SAARK

>member
-1 MVRCKGG
+1 MK
-8 KNMNLKKL
+8 LKQL
-16 MNDFL
+16 MNNFL
-21 QDYLNQNKIKF
+21 QDFLNKEKIEFRDWNISVNNK
-32 SEWSINI
+32 E
-39 NNQVGFGDYSSNIA
+39 GYGDYSSNIA
-53 LKLANVLKKTPIE
+53 LKLAKILKKSPIE
-66 IAKNIANHPNVS
+66 IAKKIADHQNTTKNI
-78 ENVFSL
+78 FTI
-84 SASKP
+84 SASLP
-89 GFVNFHVSNNYYLEI
+89 GFINFHISDIYYQEI
-104 LKQIISESENFGKK
+104 LDQIINEAENFGKK
-118 IKLNKSANVEFVSSN
+118 KKLNKSANVEFVSSN

-156 TWSGY
+156 TWNGY

-186 YAQQIG
+186 YAQLIG
-192 KDVKM
+192 RDVEI
-197 PENGYVGTYL
+197 PENGYVGKYL
-207 DEIAEKIVYKYG
+207 DEIAKKIVDRYG
-219 KDLESDDP
+219 KDLKDNNSV
-227 IFRDL
+227 FRDF

-237 FSNIKNTLDSIGIK
+237 FTNIKSTLDSIGIK

-263 NGAIDNVLK
+263 NGAIKNVLEILK
-272 TLEEKNLSYEKDGA
+272 EKDLSYEKDGA
-286 VWFKTSSLDKGEDKV
+286 VWFRTSSLDKDEDKV

-311 RLPDIAYHADKIDRG
+311 RLPDIAYHADKVDRG

-357 HIKVVIH
+357 HIKVIIH

-373 EVVKMSTRKANFITL
+373 EIVKMSTRKANFITL
-388 DELKEKLNPDI
+388 DELNDELSSDI

-441 LLKRYDLEISA
+441 LLKRYDKEISG
-452 KNDINYSLLK
+452 DEEIDYTLLK

-469 AKLLSEFPSKMEDV
+469 IKLLSEFPNKMEEV
-483 LHSLEPRKI
+483 SHSLEPRKI
-492 ATYLEEVASAYHKFY
+492 ATYLEDVAGAYHKFY
-507 GNHKVINPQNADL
+507 GNHKVINLEDL
-520 SLARK
+520 NLSFARK

-534 LTNGLSILG
+534 LKNGLSILG

>member
-1 MVRCKGG
+1 MK
-8 KNMNLKKL
+8 LKQL

-21 QDYLNQNKIKF
+21 RDYLKENDIKF
-32 SEWSINI
+32 EDWSINVS
-39 NNQVGFGDYSSNIA
+39 NQDSFGDYSSNIA
-53 LKLANVLKKTPIE
+53 LKLTKQLEESPIKIANS
-66 IAKNIANHPNVS
+66 IANHKNNS
-78 ENVFSL
+78 SKIFTI

-89 GFVNFHVSNNYYLEI
+89 GFINFHISNDYYLKALDQI
-104 LKQIISESENFGKK
+104 LKEGENFGRKK
-118 IKLNKSANVEFVSSN
+118 ELNKSANVEFVSCN

-156 TWSGY
+156 TWNGY
-161 DVTREYYYNDAGKQ
+161 NVTREYYYNDAGKQ

-192 KDVKM
+192 KEIDM
-197 PENGYVGTYL
+197 PEDGYIGTYL
-207 DEIAEKIVYKYG
+207 DEIALKIVERHG
-219 KDLESDDP
+219 KNLKSNDP
-227 IFRDL
+227 IFRDF

-237 FSNIKNTLDSIGIK
+237 FSDIKNTLESIGIK
-251 FDVFTKEGTFYK
+251 FDVFSKEGTFYK
-263 NGAIDNVLK
+263 NGAINDILK
-272 TLEEKNLSYEKDGA
+272 KFQEKGLSYKKDGA
-286 VWFKTSSLDKGEDKV
+286 VWFKTSGLGKKEDKV
-301 LVKSTGEPTY
+301 LVKSSGEPTY

-342 PDVILGLKCL
+342 PDVLLGLKSL
-352 DKKTD
+352 DKKTS

-373 EVVKMSTRKANFITL
+373 EIVKMSTRKANFITL
-388 DELKEKLNPDI
+388 NELKSQLSSDI

-441 LLKRYDLEISA
+441 LLIRYDKEISDEG
-452 KNDINYSLLK
+452 KIDLSLLK
-462 EKDEIAL
+462 ENDEIAL
-469 AKLLSEFPSKMEDV
+469 AKLLSEFPNKMEEV
-483 LHSLEPRKI
+483 LKSLEPRKI
-492 ATYLEEVASAYHKFY
+492 ATYLEEVAAAYHKFY
-507 GNHKVINPQNADL
+507 GNHKIINLQNLAL
-520 SLARK
+520 SASRK

-534 LTNGLSILG
+534 LKNGLSILG

>member
-1 MVRCKGG
+1 MK
-8 KNMNLKKL
+8 LKKL
-16 MNDFL
+16 MHDFL
-21 QDYLNQNKIKF
+21 QDYLDQNKIEF
-32 SEWSINI
+32 SEWGVNV
-39 NNQVGFGDYSSNIA
+39 NNQEGFGDYSSNIA
-53 LKLANVLKKTPIE
+53 LKLAKILKKAPIE
-66 IAKNIANHPNVS
+66 IAENIAIHPNAS
-78 ENVFSL
+78 ENVFTL
-84 SASKP
+84 SASQP
-89 GFVNFHVSNNYYLEI
+89 GFVNFHISNDYYLKI
-104 LKQIISESENFGKK
+104 LKQIINESENFGKK
-118 IKLNKSANVEFVSSN
+118 KKLNKSANVEFVSSN

-156 TWSGY
+156 TWNGY

-186 YAQQIG
+186 YAKQVG
-192 KDVKM
+192 KDVEM

-207 DEIAEKIVYKYG
+207 DEIAEKIVNEHG
-219 KDLESDDP
+219 KDLESDNP
-227 IFRDL
+227 IFRDF

-237 FSNIKNTLDSIGIK
+237 FANIENTLENLGIK

-272 TLEEKNLSYEKDGA
+272 ILKEKNLSYEKDGA
-286 VWFKTSSLDKGEDKV
+286 VWFKTSSLNKEEDKV
-301 LVKSTGEPTY
+301 LVKSSGEPTY
-311 RLPDIAYHADKIDRG
+311 RLPDIAYHADKVDRG

-352 DKKTD
+352 DKKTE

-373 EVVKMSTRKANFITL
+373 EIVKMSTRKANFITL
-388 DELKEKLNPDI
+388 DELKDELSSDI

-441 LLKRYDLEISA
+441 LLKRYDKEISTDS
-452 KNDINYSLLK
+452 KIDYSLLK

-469 AKLLSEFPSKMEDV
+469 VKLLSEFPIKMEDV
-483 LHSLEPRKI
+483 SHSLEPRKI
-492 ATYLEEVASAYHKFY
+492 ATYLEEVAAAYHKFY
-507 GNHKVINPQNADL
+507 GNHKVINPQNTHL
-520 SLARK
+520 SSARK

>member
-1 MVRCKGG
+1 MK
-8 KNMNLKKL
+8 LKKL
-16 MNDFL
+16 MHDFL
-21 QDYLNQNKIKF
+21 QDYLDQNKIEF
-32 SEWSINI
+32 SEWGVNV
-39 NNQVGFGDYSSNIA
+39 NNQEGFGDYSSNIA
-53 LKLANVLKKTPIE
+53 LKLAKILKKAPIE
-66 IAKNIANHPNVS
+66 IAENIAIHPNAS
-78 ENVFSL
+78 ENVFTL
-84 SASKP
+84 SSSQP
-89 GFVNFHVSNNYYLEI
+89 GFVNFHISNDYYLRI

-118 IKLNKSANVEFVSSN
+118 KKLNKSANVEFVSSN

-156 TWSGY
+156 TWNGY
-161 DVTREYYYNDAGKQ
+161 NVTREYYYNDAGKQ

-186 YAQQIG
+186 YAKQVG
-192 KDVKM
+192 KDVEM

-207 DEIAEKIVYKYG
+207 DEIAEKIINEHG
-219 KDLESDDP
+219 KDLESDNP
-227 IFRDL
+227 IFRDF

-237 FSNIKNTLDSIGIK
+237 FANIENTLENLGIK

-272 TLEEKNLSYEKDGA
+272 ILKEKNLSYEKDGA
-286 VWFKTSSLDKGEDKV
+286 VWFKTSSLNKEEDKV
-301 LVKSTGEPTY
+301 LVKSSGEPTY
-311 RLPDIAYHADKIDRG
+311 RLPDIAYHADKVDRG

-342 PDVILGLKCL
+342 PDVILGLKCM
-352 DKKTD
+352 DKKTE

-373 EVVKMSTRKANFITL
+373 EIVKMSTRKANFITL
-388 DELKEKLNPDI
+388 DELKDELSSDI

-441 LLKRYDLEISA
+441 LLKRYDKEISIDS
-452 KNDINYSLLK
+452 KINYSLLK

-469 AKLLSEFPSKMEDV
+469 VKLLSEFPIKMEDV

-492 ATYLEEVASAYHKFY
+492 ATYLEEVAAAYHKFY
-507 GNHKVINPQNADL
+507 GNHKVINPQNTDL
-520 SLARK
+520 SAVRK

>member
-1 MVRCKGG
+1 MK
-8 KNMNLKKL
+8 LKKL
-16 MNDFL
+16 MHDFL
-21 QDYLNQNKIKF
+21 QDYLDQNKIEF
-32 SEWSINI
+32 SEWSVNV
-39 NNQVGFGDYSSNIA
+39 NNQEGFGDYSSNIA
-53 LKLANVLKKTPIE
+53 LKLAKILKKAPIE
-66 IAKNIANHPNVS
+66 IAENIAIHSNAS
-78 ENVFSL
+78 ENVFTL
-84 SASKP
+84 SASQP
-89 GFVNFHVSNNYYLEI
+89 GFVNFHISNDYYLKI
-104 LKQIISESENFGKK
+104 LKQIINESENFGKK
-118 IKLNKSANVEFVSSN
+118 KKLNKSANVEFVSSN

-156 TWSGY
+156 TWNGY
-161 DVTREYYYNDAGKQ
+161 NVTREYYYNDAGKQ

-186 YAQQIG
+186 YAKQVG
-192 KDVKM
+192 RDVEM

-207 DEIAEKIVYKYG
+207 DEIAEKIVNEHG
-219 KDLESDDP
+219 KDLESDNP
-227 IFRDL
+227 IFRDF

-237 FSNIKNTLDSIGIK
+237 FANIENTLENLGIK
-251 FDVFTKEGTFYK
+251 FDVFTKEGTFYT

-272 TLEEKNLSYEKDGA
+272 ILKEKNLSYEKDGA
-286 VWFKTSSLDKGEDKV
+286 VWFKTSSLNKEEDKV
-301 LVKSTGEPTY
+301 LVKSSGEPTY
-311 RLPDIAYHADKIDRG
+311 RLPDIAYHADKVDRG

-352 DKKTD
+352 DKKTE

-373 EVVKMSTRKANFITL
+373 EIVKMSTRKANFITL
-388 DELKEKLNPDI
+388 DELKDELSSDI

-441 LLKRYDLEISA
+441 LLKRYDKEISIDS
-452 KNDINYSLLK
+452 KIDYSLLK

-469 AKLLSEFPSKMEDV
+469 VKLLSEFPIKMEDV
-483 LHSLEPRKI
+483 SHSLEPRKI
-492 ATYLEEVASAYHKFY
+492 ATYLEEVAAAYHKFY
-507 GNHKVINPQNADL
+507 GNHKVINPQNTDL
-520 SLARK
+520 SSARK

>member
-1 MVRCKGG
+1 MKL
-8 KNMNLKKL
+8 NKL

-21 QDYLNQNKIKF
+21 QDYLDQNKVKF
-32 SEWSINI
+32 SDWSINV
-39 NNQVGFGDYSSNIA
+39 NNQEGFGDYSSNIA
-53 LKLANVLKKTPIE
+53 LKLAKILKKAPIE
-66 IAKNIANHPNVS
+66 IAKSIANHPNTS
-78 ENVFSL
+78 ENVFTL
-84 SASKP
+84 SSSEP
-89 GFVNFHVSNNYYLEI
+89 GFVNFHISNDYYLKI

-118 IKLNKSANVEFVSSN
+118 KKLNQSANVEFVSSN

-156 TWSGY
+156 TWNGY

-192 KDVKM
+192 KKAEM

-207 DEIAEKIVYKYG
+207 DEIAEKIINKHG
-219 KDLESDDP
+219 KDLESDNP
-227 IFRDL
+227 IFRDF

-237 FSNIKNTLDSIGIK
+237 FENIKNTLDSIGIK
-251 FDVFTKEGTFYK
+251 FDVFTKEGTFYE
-263 NGAIDNVLK
+263 NGAIEDVLK
-272 TLEEKNLSYEKDGA
+272 ILKEKNLSYEKDGA
-286 VWFKTSSLDKGEDKV
+286 VWFKTSNLNKEEDKV
-301 LVKSTGEPTY
+301 LVKSSGEPTY
-311 RLPDIAYHADKIDRG
+311 RLPDIAYHADKVDRG

-373 EVVKMSTRKANFITL
+373 EIVKMSTRKANFITL
-388 DELKEKLNPDI
+388 DELKDELSSDI

-441 LLKRYDLEISA
+441 LLKRYDKEIPLDS
-452 KNDINYSLLK
+452 KIDYSQLK

-469 AKLLSEFPSKMEDV
+469 AKLLSEFPSKMEHV

-492 ATYLEEVASAYHKFY
+492 ATYLEEVAAAYHKFY
-507 GNHKVINPQNADL
+507 GNHKVINPQNTGL
-520 SLARK
+520 SSARK

>member
-1 MVRCKGG
+1 MK
-8 KNMNLKKL
+8 LKKL
-16 MNDFL
+16 MHDFL
-21 QDYLNQNKIKF
+21 QDYLDQNKIEF
-32 SEWSINI
+32 SEWSVNV
-39 NNQVGFGDYSSNIA
+39 NNQEGFGDYSSNIA
-53 LKLANVLKKTPIE
+53 LKLAKILKKAPIE
-66 IAKNIANHPNVS
+66 IAENIAIHPNAS
-78 ENVFSL
+78 EDVFTL
-84 SASKP
+84 SASQP
-89 GFVNFHVSNNYYLEI
+89 GFVNFHISNDYYLKI
-104 LKQIISESENFGKK
+104 LKQIINESENFGKK
-118 IKLNKSANVEFVSSN
+118 KKLNKSANVEFVSSN

-156 TWSGY
+156 TWNGY

-186 YAQQIG
+186 YAKQVG
-192 KDVKM
+192 KDVEM

-207 DEIAEKIVYKYG
+207 DEIAEKIVNEHG
-219 KDLESDDP
+219 KDLESDNP
-227 IFRDL
+227 IFRDF

-237 FSNIKNTLDSIGIK
+237 FANIENTLENLGIK

-272 TLEEKNLSYEKDGA
+272 ILKEKNLSYEKDGA
-286 VWFKTSSLDKGEDKV
+286 VWFKTSSLNKEEDKV
-301 LVKSTGEPTY
+301 LVKSSGEPTY
-311 RLPDIAYHADKIDRG
+311 RLPDIAYHADKVDRG

-352 DKKTD
+352 DKKTE

-373 EVVKMSTRKANFITL
+373 EIVKMSTRKANFITL
-388 DELKEKLNPDI
+388 DELKDELSSDI

-441 LLKRYDLEISA
+441 LLKRYDKEISVDS
-452 KNDINYSLLK
+452 KIDYSLLK

-469 AKLLSEFPSKMEDV
+469 VKLLSEFPIKMEDV
-483 LHSLEPRKI
+483 SHSLEPRKI
-492 ATYLEEVASAYHKFY
+492 ATYLEEVAAAYHKFY
-507 GNHKVINPQNADL
+507 GNHKVINPQNTDL
-520 SLARK
+520 SSARK

>member
-1 MVRCKGG
+1 MK
-8 KNMNLKKL
+8 LKKL
-16 MNDFL
+16 MHDFL
-21 QDYLNQNKIKF
+21 QDYLNQNKIEF
-32 SEWSINI
+32 SEWSVNV
-39 NNQVGFGDYSSNIA
+39 NNQEGFGDYSSNIA
-53 LKLANVLKKTPIE
+53 LKLAKILKKAPIE
-66 IAKNIANHPNVS
+66 IAENIAIHPNAS
-78 ENVFSL
+78 ENVFTL
-84 SASKP
+84 SASQP
-89 GFVNFHVSNNYYLEI
+89 GFVNFHISDDYYLKI
-104 LKQIISESENFGKK
+104 LKQIINESENFGKK
-118 IKLNKSANVEFVSSN
+118 KKLNKSANVEFVSSN

-156 TWSGY
+156 TWNGY

-186 YAQQIG
+186 YAKQVG
-192 KDVKM
+192 KAVEM

-207 DEIAEKIVYKYG
+207 DEIAEKIINEHG
-219 KDLESDDP
+219 KDLESDNP
-227 IFRDL
+227 IFRDF

-237 FSNIKNTLDSIGIK
+237 FANIENTLENLGIK

-272 TLEEKNLSYEKDGA
+272 ILKEKNLSYEKDGA
-286 VWFKTSSLDKGEDKV
+286 VWFKTSSLNKEEDKV
-301 LVKSTGEPTY
+301 LVKSSGEPTY
-311 RLPDIAYHADKIDRG
+311 RLPDIAYHADKVDRG

-352 DKKTD
+352 DKKTE
-357 HIKVVIH
+357 HIRVVIH

-373 EVVKMSTRKANFITL
+373 EIVKMSTRKANFITL
-388 DELKEKLNPDI
+388 DELKDELSSDI

-441 LLKRYDLEISA
+441 LLKRYDKEISIDN
-452 KNDINYSLLK
+452 KIDYSLLK

-469 AKLLSEFPSKMEDV
+469 VKLLSEFPIKMEDV
-483 LHSLEPRKI
+483 SHSLEPRKI
-492 ATYLEEVASAYHKFY
+492 ATYLEEVAAAYHKFY
-507 GNHKVINPQNADL
+507 GNHKVINPQNTDL
-520 SLARK
+520 SSARK

>member
-1 MVRCKGG
+1 MK
-8 KNMNLKKL
+8 LKKL
-16 MNDFL
+16 MHDFL
-21 QDYLNQNKIKF
+21 QDYLDENKIEF
-32 SEWSINI
+32 SEWGVNV
-39 NNQVGFGDYSSNIA
+39 NNQEGFGDYSSNIA
-53 LKLANVLKKTPIE
+53 LKLAKILKKAPIE
-66 IAKNIANHPNVS
+66 IAENIAIHPNAS
-78 ENVFSL
+78 ENVFTL
-84 SASKP
+84 SASQP
-89 GFVNFHVSNNYYLEI
+89 GFVNFHISNDYYLKI
-104 LKQIISESENFGKK
+104 LKQIINESENFGKK
-118 IKLNKSANVEFVSSN
+118 KKLNKSANVEFVSSN

-156 TWSGY
+156 TWNGY
-161 DVTREYYYNDAGKQ
+161 NVTREYYYNDAGKQ

-186 YAQQIG
+186 YAKQVG
-192 KDVKM
+192 RDVEM
-197 PENGYVGTYL
+197 PVNGYVGTYL
-207 DEIAEKIVYKYG
+207 DEIAEKIINEHG
-219 KDLESDDP
+219 KDLESDNP
-227 IFRDL
+227 IFRDF

-237 FSNIKNTLDSIGIK
+237 FANIENTLENLGIK

-263 NGAIDNVLK
+263 NGAIENVLK
-272 TLEEKNLSYEKDGA
+272 ILKEKNLSYEKDGA
-286 VWFKTSSLDKGEDKV
+286 VWFKTSSLNKEEDKV
-301 LVKSTGEPTY
+301 LVKSSGEPTY
-311 RLPDIAYHADKIDRG
+311 RLPDIAYHADKVDRG

-352 DKKTD
+352 DKKTE

-373 EVVKMSTRKANFITL
+373 EIVKMSTRKANFITL
-388 DELKEKLNPDI
+388 DELKDELSSDI

-441 LLKRYDLEISA
+441 LLKRYDKEISTNS
-452 KNDINYSLLK
+452 KIDYSLLK

-469 AKLLSEFPSKMEDV
+469 VKLLSEFPIKMEDV
-483 LHSLEPRKI
+483 SHSLEPRKI
-492 ATYLEEVASAYHKFY
+492 ATYLEEVAAAYHKFY
-507 GNHKVINPQNADL
+507 GNHKVINPQNTDL
-520 SLARK
+520 SSARK

>member
-1 MVRCKGG
+1 MK
-8 KNMNLKKL
+8 LKKL
-16 MNDFL
+16 MHDFL
-21 QDYLNQNKIKF
+21 QDYLDQNKIEF
-32 SEWSINI
+32 SEWSVNV
-39 NNQVGFGDYSSNIA
+39 NNQEGFGDYSSNIA
-53 LKLANVLKKTPIE
+53 LKLAKILKKAPIE
-66 IAKNIANHPNVS
+66 IAENIAIHPNAS
-78 ENVFSL
+78 EDVFTL
-84 SASKP
+84 SASQP
-89 GFVNFHVSNNYYLEI
+89 GFVNFHISDDYYLKI
-104 LKQIISESENFGKK
+104 LKKIINESENFGKK
-118 IKLNKSANVEFVSSN
+118 KKLNKSANVEFVSSN

-150 MVSNIL
+150 MISNIL
-156 TWSGY
+156 SWNGY
-161 DVTREYYYNDAGKQ
+161 NVTREYYYNDAGKQ

-186 YAQQIG
+186 YAKQVG
-192 KDVKM
+192 KDVEM
-197 PENGYVGTYL
+197 PVNGYVGTYL
-207 DEIAEKIVYKYG
+207 DEIAEKIINEHG
-219 KDLESDDP
+219 KDLESDNP
-227 IFRDL
+227 IFREF

-237 FSNIKNTLDSIGIK
+237 FANIENTLENLGIK

-272 TLEEKNLSYEKDGA
+272 ILKEKNLSYEKDGA
-286 VWFKTSSLDKGEDKV
+286 VWFKTSSLNKEEDKV
-301 LVKSTGEPTY
+301 LVKSSGEPTY
-311 RLPDIAYHADKIDRG
+311 RLPDIAYHADKVDRG

-352 DKKTD
+352 DKKTE

-373 EVVKMSTRKANFITL
+373 EIVKMSTRKANFITL
-388 DELKEKLNPDI
+388 DELKDELSADI

-441 LLKRYDLEISA
+441 LLKRYDKEISSGS
-452 KNDINYSLLK
+452 KIDYSLLK

-469 AKLLSEFPSKMEDV
+469 VKLLSEFPNKMEDV
-483 LHSLEPRKI
+483 SHSLEPRKI
-492 ATYLEEVASAYHKFY
+492 ATYLEEVAAAYHKFY
-507 GNHKVINPQNADL
+507 GNHKVINPQNTDL

>member
-1 MVRCKGG
+1 MK
-8 KNMNLKKL
+8 LKKL

-21 QDYLNQNKIKF
+21 QDYLDQNKIEF
-32 SEWSINI
+32 SEWSVNV
-39 NNQVGFGDYSSNIA
+39 NNQEGFGDYSSNIA
-53 LKLANVLKKTPIE
+53 LKLTKILKKAPIE
-66 IAKNIANHPNVS
+66 IAEDIANHSNVS

-89 GFVNFHVSNNYYLEI
+89 GFVNFHVSDNYYLEI
-104 LKQIISESENFGKK
+104 LKQIINESENFGKK
-118 IKLNKSANVEFVSSN
+118 KKLNKSANVEFVSSN

-156 TWSGY
+156 TWNGY

-186 YAQQIG
+186 YAKQVG
-192 KDVKM
+192 RDVEM

-207 DEIAEKIVYKYG
+207 DEIAEKIINEHG
-219 KDLESDDP
+219 KDLESDNP
-227 IFRDL
+227 IFRDF

-237 FSNIKNTLDSIGIK
+237 FANIGNTLENLGIK

-272 TLEEKNLSYEKDGA
+272 ILKEKNLSYEKDGA
-286 VWFKTSSLDKGEDKV
+286 VWFKTSSLNKEEDKV
-301 LVKSTGEPTY
+301 LVKSSGEPTY
-311 RLPDIAYHADKIDRG
+311 RLPDIAYHADKVDRG

-352 DKKTD
+352 DKKTE

-373 EVVKMSTRKANFITL
+373 EIVKMSTRKANFITL
-388 DELKEKLNPDI
+388 DELKDELSSDI

-441 LLKRYDLEISA
+441 LLKRYDKEISTDS
-452 KNDINYSLLK
+452 KIDYSLLK

-469 AKLLSEFPSKMEDV
+469 VKLLSEFPVKMEDV
-483 LHSLEPRKI
+483 SHSLEPRKI
-492 ATYLEEVASAYHKFY
+492 ATYLEEVAAAYHKFY
-507 GNHKVINPQNADL
+507 GNHKVIDPQNTHL
-520 SLARK
+520 SSARK
-525 KLCEATKII
+525 KLCEAAKII

>member
-1 MVRCKGG
+1 MK
-8 KNMNLKKL
+8 LKKL
-16 MNDFL
+16 MHDFL
-21 QDYLNQNKIKF
+21 QDYLDQNKIEF
-32 SEWSINI
+32 SEWSVNV
-39 NNQVGFGDYSSNIA
+39 NNQEGFGDYSSNIA
-53 LKLANVLKKTPIE
+53 LKLAKILKKAPIE
-66 IAKNIANHPNVS
+66 IAENIAIHSNAS
-78 ENVFSL
+78 ENVFTL
-84 SASKP
+84 SASQP
-89 GFVNFHVSNNYYLEI
+89 GFVNFHISNDYYLKI
-104 LKQIISESENFGKK
+104 LEQIINESENFGKK
-118 IKLNKSANVEFVSSN
+118 KKLNKSANVEFVSSN

-156 TWSGY
+156 TWNGY

-186 YAQQIG
+186 YAKQVG
-192 KDVKM
+192 KDVEM

-207 DEIAEKIVYKYG
+207 DEIAEKIVNEHG
-219 KDLESDDP
+219 KDLESDNP
-227 IFRDL
+227 IFRDF

-237 FSNIKNTLDSIGIK
+237 FANIENTLENLGIK

-272 TLEEKNLSYEKDGA
+272 ILKEKNLSYEKDGA
-286 VWFKTSSLDKGEDKV
+286 VWFKTSSLNKEEDKV
-301 LVKSTGEPTY
+301 LVKSSGEPTY
-311 RLPDIAYHADKIDRG
+311 RLPDIAYHADKVDRG

-352 DKKTD
+352 DKKTE

-373 EVVKMSTRKANFITL
+373 EIVKMSTRKANFITL
-388 DELKEKLNPDI
+388 DELKDELSSDI

-441 LLKRYDLEISA
+441 LLKRYDKEISIDS
-452 KNDINYSLLK
+452 KIDYSLLK

-469 AKLLSEFPSKMEDV
+469 VKLLSEFPIKMEDV
-483 LHSLEPRKI
+483 SHSLEPRKI
-492 ATYLEEVASAYHKFY
+492 ATYLEEVAAAYHKFY
-507 GNHKVINPQNADL
+507 GNHKVINPQNTDL
-520 SLARK
+520 SSARK

>member
-1 MVRCKGG
+1 MK
-8 KNMNLKKL
+8 LKKL
-16 MNDFL
+16 MHDFL
-21 QDYLNQNKIKF
+21 QDYLDQNKIEF
-32 SEWSINI
+32 SEWSINV
-39 NNQVGFGDYSSNIA
+39 NNQEGFGDYSSNIA
-53 LKLANVLKKTPIE
+53 LKLAKILKKAPIE
-66 IAKNIANHPNVS
+66 IAKSIANHPNTS
-78 ENVFSL
+78 ENVFTL
-84 SASKP
+84 SSSEP
-89 GFVNFHVSNNYYLEI
+89 GFVNFHISNDYYLKI

-118 IKLNKSANVEFVSSN
+118 KKLNQSANVEFVSSN

-156 TWSGY
+156 TWNGY

-192 KDVKM
+192 KKVEI

-207 DEIAEKIVYKYG
+207 DEIAEKIINKHG
-219 KDLESDDP
+219 KDLESGNP
-227 IFRDL
+227 IFRDF

-237 FSNIKNTLDSIGIK
+237 FANIKNTLDSIGIK
-251 FDVFTKEGTFYK
+251 FDVFTKEGTFYE
-263 NGAIDNVLK
+263 NGAIEDVLK
-272 TLEEKNLSYEKDGA
+272 ILKEKNLSYEKDGA
-286 VWFKTSSLDKGEDKV
+286 VWFKTSNLNKEEDKV
-301 LVKSTGEPTY
+301 LVKSSGEPTY
-311 RLPDIAYHADKIDRG
+311 RLPDIAYHADKVDRG

-364 QFVTIKKGG
+364 QFVTIKKSG
-373 EVVKMSTRKANFITL
+373 EIVKMSTRKANFITL
-388 DELKEKLNPDI
+388 DELKDELSSDI

-441 LLKRYDLEISA
+441 LLKRYDKEIPLDS
-452 KNDINYSLLK
+452 KIDYSQLK

-469 AKLLSEFPSKMEDV
+469 AKLLSEFPSKMEHV

-492 ATYLEEVASAYHKFY
+492 ATYLEEVAAAYHKFY
-507 GNHKVINPQNADL
+507 GNHKVINPQNTRL
-520 SLARK
+520 SSARK

>member
-1 MVRCKGG
+1 MK
-8 KNMNLKKL
+8 LKKL
-16 MNDFL
+16 MHDFL
-21 QDYLNQNKIKF
+21 QDYLDQNKIEF
-32 SEWSINI
+32 SEWGVNV
-39 NNQVGFGDYSSNIA
+39 NNQEGFGDYSSNIA
-53 LKLANVLKKTPIE
+53 LKLAKILKKAPIE
-66 IAKNIANHPNVS
+66 IAENIAIHPNAS
-78 ENVFSL
+78 ESVFTL
-84 SASKP
+84 SASQP
-89 GFVNFHVSNNYYLEI
+89 GFVNFHISNDYYLKI
-104 LKQIISESENFGKK
+104 LKQIINESENFGKK
-118 IKLNKSANVEFVSSN
+118 KKLNKSANVEFVSSN

-156 TWSGY
+156 TWNGY
-161 DVTREYYYNDAGKQ
+161 NVTREYYYNDAGKQ

-186 YAQQIG
+186 YAKQVG
-192 KDVKM
+192 RDVEM

-207 DEIAEKIVYKYG
+207 DEIAEKIVNEHG
-219 KDLESDDP
+219 KDLESDNP
-227 IFRDL
+227 IFRDF

-237 FSNIKNTLDSIGIK
+237 FANIENTLENLGIK

-272 TLEEKNLSYEKDGA
+272 ILKEKNLSYEKDGA
-286 VWFKTSSLDKGEDKV
+286 VWFKTSSLNKEEDKV
-301 LVKSTGEPTY
+301 LVKSSGEPTY
-311 RLPDIAYHADKIDRG
+311 RLPDIAYHADKVDRG

-342 PDVILGLKCL
+342 PDVILGLKCM
-352 DKKTD
+352 DKKTE

-373 EVVKMSTRKANFITL
+373 EIVKMSTRKANFITL
-388 DELKEKLNPDI
+388 DELKDELSSDI

-441 LLKRYDLEISA
+441 LLKRYDKEISTDS
-452 KNDINYSLLK
+452 KIDYSLLK

-469 AKLLSEFPSKMEDV
+469 VKLLSEFPVKMEDV

-492 ATYLEEVASAYHKFY
+492 ATYLEEVAAAYHKFY
-507 GNHKVINPQNADL
+507 GNHKVINPQNTHL
-520 SLARK
+520 SSARK

>member
-1 MVRCKGG
+1 MK
-8 KNMNLKKL
+8 LKKL
-16 MNDFL
+16 MHDFL
-21 QDYLNQNKIKF
+21 QDYLDHNKIEF
-32 SEWSINI
+32 SEWSVNV
-39 NNQVGFGDYSSNIA
+39 NNQEEFGDYSSNIA
-53 LKLANVLKKTPIE
+53 LKLAKILKKAPIE
-66 IAKNIANHPNVS
+66 IAGNIAIHPNAS
-78 ENVFSL
+78 ENVFTL
-84 SASKP
+84 SASQP
-89 GFVNFHVSNNYYLEI
+89 GFVNFHISNDYYLKI
-104 LKQIISESENFGKK
+104 LKQIINESENFGRKK
-118 IKLNKSANVEFVSSN
+118 KLNKSANVEFVSSN

-156 TWSGY
+156 TWNGY

-186 YAQQIG
+186 YAKQVG
-192 KDVKM
+192 KDVEM

-207 DEIAEKIVYKYG
+207 DEIAEKIVNEHG
-219 KDLESDDP
+219 KDLESDNP
-227 IFRDL
+227 IFRYF

-237 FSNIKNTLDSIGIK
+237 FANIENTLKNLGIK

-272 TLEEKNLSYEKDGA
+272 ILKEKNLSYEKDGA
-286 VWFKTSSLDKGEDKV
+286 VWFKTSSLNKEEDKV
-301 LVKSTGEPTY
+301 LVKSSGEPTY
-311 RLPDIAYHADKIDRG
+311 RLPDIAYHSDKVDRG

-342 PDVILGLKCL
+342 PDVILGLQCL
-352 DKKTD
+352 DKKTE

-373 EVVKMSTRKANFITL
+373 EIVKMSTRKANFITL
-388 DELKEKLNPDI
+388 DELKDELSSDI

-441 LLKRYDLEISA
+441 LLKRYDKDISTDS
-452 KNDINYSLLK
+452 KIDYSLLK
-462 EKDEIAL
+462 EQDEIAL
-469 AKLLSEFPSKMEDV
+469 VKLLSEFPIKMEDV
-483 LHSLEPRKI
+483 SHSLEPRKI
-492 ATYLEEVASAYHKFY
+492 ATYLEEVAAAYHKFY
-507 GNHKVINPQNADL
+507 GNHKVINPQNTDL
-520 SLARK
+520 SSARK